1 MPSWKKLIVG
11 FIEMNLTF
19 LLFLLILALL
29 TFILRFLGIDMW
41 KILAGMLLSLG
52 ILSLV
57 SGFVASF
64 LSWVTHSIGWI
75 LANLHLNFLIITP
88 LFFIKKIFVYIIYFW
103 GRSSKK
109 VRDFLDRMEVRIFV
123 ILEQSKNKRGKS
135 I

>member
-1 MPSWKKLIVG
+1 MPSWKKLIAG
-11 FIEMNLTF
+11 FIEINLTF

-29 TFILRFLGIDMW
+29 TLILRFFGIDLW
-41 KILAGMLLSLG
+41 KILAGILLSLG
-52 ILSLV
+52 VLSLV

-75 LANLHLNFLIITP
+75 FTTLHLNFLIITP
-88 LFFIKKIFVYIIYFW
+88 LFFVKKIFAYIIYFW

-123 ILEQSKNKRGKS
+123 ILEQSKNK
-135 I
+135 

>member
-1 MPSWKKLIVG
+1 
-11 FIEMNLTF
+11 MNLTF

>member
-1 MPSWKKLIVG
+1 VG